1 MNTNGDLIGINTAI
15 SSQTGSYIGYSF
27 AVPSNIARKVVEDI
41 MEYGD
46 VQNGIL
52 GVWIT
57 LNSNSAERFEVND
70 TEGFYVS
77 EVEDKSGA
85 EKAGIRNGDI
95 IKKLDNMRFLN
106 FPI

>member
-1 MNTNGDLIGINTAI
+1 MVNANGDLVGINTAI

-52 GVWIT
+52 GVT
-57 LNSNSAERFEVND
+57 GGSLNSKYAEELGVAT
-70 TEGFYVS
+70 TEGFYVT
-77 EVEDKSGA
+77 VL
-85 EKAGIRNGDI
+85 
-95 IKKLDNMRFLN
+95 KKTLVLIWQEYKVVTLLKN
-106 FPI
+106 